1 MVSKMKIYEIG
12 TGYTPIPARMGAA
25 TEIVVEELVK
35 SFQKLGQDVELI
47 DIEAKDRLPNTLP
60 ITQVKVPSVFTDTDV
75 KLGIMHKLKRVVYS
89 VSLAMKLKKILKQA
103 HETVLLHFHN
113 QYNLYFFLKLVS
125 PKLRRKA
132 KIAYTVHSYIWPAPW
147 EEIKDTVH
155 KRYFQEIECV
165 RKADMVLVLNDRT
178 AEHFVN
184 HLGVDSGRIHKI
196 NNGVNTDIYHIQ
208 PQQQREA
215 FIRSLGLS
223 GKRIIFQVGS
233 VCDRKNQLGAVKML
247 KDYLREHPD
256 VVYLYAGGIIDAE
269 YQASI
274 TAIAAEN
281 GIAQQVRYAGE
292 LSPGEEL
299 NAYYNSAVLTVF
311 PSKLE
316 SFGLV
321 IIESLAAGRPVILA
335 EKPLFAL
342 EHGCHVYDD
351 EQAFVQL
358 VDSLLRQQTWD
369 HIAREEVIRQ
379 YSWDKVAGDH
389 VDIWNR

>member
-196 NNGVNTDIYHIQ
+196 NNGVNTDIYYIQ

>member
-256 VVYLYAGGIIDAE
+256 VVYLYVGGIIDAE

-335 EKPLFAL
+335 EKPLFSL

>member
-335 EKPLFAL
+335 EKPLFSL

>member
-89 VSLAMKLKKILKQA
+89 VSLAMKLKKILKQT

-147 EEIKDTVH
+147 EEIEDTVH

>member
-1 MVSKMKIYEIG
+1 MVSKMKIYDIG

-75 KLGIMHKLKRVVYS
+75 KLGIMHKLTRVVYS

-379 YSWDKVAGDH
+379 YSWDKVAADH

>member
-1 MVSKMKIYEIG
+1 MKIYEIG

-89 VSLAMKLKKILKQA
+89 VSLAMKLKKILKQT

>member
-256 VVYLYAGGIIDAE
+256 VVYLYAGGVIDAE

>member
-147 EEIKDTVH
+147 EEIEDTVH

>member
-1 MVSKMKIYEIG
+1 MKIYEIG